1 MRGRAEG
8 KNHKVKI
15 DQLSVDIEEIRER
28 TQLSKAEPFIQRNRA
43 LVVAAHLKVQLLK
56 AGRQRAQGLIRNG
69 QIFVNG
75 VVCTKPAY
83 GVAEGD
89 QVTMEGEDLPFVGR
103 GGLKLEHA
111 VQAAGLQLDGLVCM
125 DIGASTGGFTDCML
139 QHGARRVYAV
149 DVGHGQLAESLRQD
163 SRVVNWEGT
172 DIRSVTPAQLPEPVD
187 FFSVDVSFISLT
199 HVLPSAAAFLAHGG
213 KAAIL
218 IKPQF
223 EAGRENIGK
232 NGLVT
237 SPRVHQNVL
246 VNTLALL
253 HQLELEVQLLCPSPI
268 RGGTGNAEY
277 LAVAEKHLTKFWNLT
292 FTSSR
297 RLD

>member
-1 MRGRAEG
+1 MARLD
-8 KNHKVKI
+8 I
-15 DQLSVDIEEIRER
+15 WLS
-28 TQLSKAEPFIQRNRA
+28 QHGMAPS
-43 LVVAAHLKVQLLK
+43 
-56 AGRQRAQGLIRNG
+56 RQRAQGLIRNG

-111 VQAAGLQLDGLVCM
+111 VQAAELQLDGLVCM

-172 DIRSVTPAQLPEPVD
+172 DIRSVTPAQLPEPID

-199 HVLPSAAAFLAHGG
+199 HVLPSAAAFLVHGG

-246 VNTLALL
+246 VNTLELL

-277 LAVAEKHLTKFWNLT
+277 LAVAEKGGTPAAIPDLAAVVQAALAKEG
-292 FTSSR
+292 R
-297 RLD
+297 K